1 MSFGRIIVEM
11 ERGGE
16 KEQKEGR
23 ESIENSYWQ
32 SGARLLVR
40 NLGSQ
45 CRSEKRL
52 DKGELTN
59 WPVLRLDQPLWTW
72 FNRFT

>member
-1 MSFGRIIVEM
+1 MG
-11 ERGGE
+11 RGGE

-32 SGARLLVR
+32 SGARLLR
-40 NLGSQ
+40 TLGSQ

-52 DKGELTN
+52 DEGELTN
-59 WPVLRLDQPLWTW
+59 WPVPRLDQPLWTW